1 MVVTKAKLKRNARYP
16 LLSNIQLII
25 DASGL
30 ATGTNNSYGDID
42 GSNGINSIKSLAPGP
57 TGRDFTVN
65 GSGVT
70 YDPTTKSIAF
80 NGSGRLRSGSASSVW
95 DFLSYHASGLSSV
108 KSTTYIVCKIGT
120 SIKPSTVSYGL
131 FGTNGGSSVSKGI
144 SLNYAN
150 NSTNEDTLVAGV
162 TKGSSNQYIGRFLVP
177 GSGPSNQFCVIT
189 AQMDGGS
196 SGNRMRLFVNDEPL
210 LFIEMLNND
219 VTPVTTPTYT
229 LEIGGVGN
237 AVLPL
242 VGNIKEVVIAGE
254 ATSSANMF
262 GFIRTLMNK
271 HGIVRSRSNYLD
283 VSTVPQIFIQDSAAT
298 YKLCGIISQNP
309 TNKNQ
314 ICAAYSVG
322 GSHLYNADKKLAIRV
337 SNNKGYADSGSF
349 GSETTIYNP
358 TDPASIQDC
367 GGGFDLNGRMHIFS
381 DVINSGSAGGCI
393 GVTHS
398 YSDDLSSWTND
409 DVTSWLP
416 SDGLAAWRMY
426 GNMVEA
432 NGICV
437 KTFYKLTDHGDT
449 TSSAIY
455 VWVSTNRFAS
465 APTTYT
471 VKAASGTYINES
483 SIAYLGGNSWVV
495 LARNESTKE
504 WTQYYSSDNCQT
516 WTSQG
521 DCTFGETVATN
532 PNPPMLKTFTHNGV
546 LCVAAYI
553 TNRDNDTAFVTYAKA
568 SSIIASGVSGWDLDT
583 KLMWWKTNLAPWHY
597 HYGDVVHLDD
607 TIKAVGIYPYDNF
620 PGAGGTTNK
629 LNLTT
634 MPTWHISKI
643 ESELGI

>member
-1 MVVTKAKLKRNARYP
+1 MVVTKAKPKRDARYP

-70 YDPTTKSIAF
+70 FDPTTKSIAF
-80 NGSGRLRSGSASSVW
+80 NGSGRLRSGSAASTW
-95 DFLSYHASGLSSV
+95 DFLSYNATFANLKWTAFFVV
-108 KSTTYIVCKIGT
+108 KLGT
-120 SIKPSTVSYGL
+120 VIKPSTVNYGV
-131 FGTNGGSSVSKGI
+131 FGTNGGSSGSKGV

-162 TKGSSNQYIGRFLVP
+162 TKGTTNQYLGRFLVP
-177 GSGPSNQFCVIT
+177 GSGPSNQYCVV
-189 AQMDGGS
+189 AVQMDGDS
-196 SGNRMRLFVNDEPL
+196 SGNRMRLYVNDEAL
-210 LFIEMLNND
+210 LFIEMLNNST
-219 VTPVTTPTYT
+219 VPVTTPTYT
-229 LEIGGVGN
+229 LELGDVGN

-242 VGNIKEVVIAGE
+242 VGNIKEVIIASE
-254 ATSSANMF
+254 ATSPANTI
-262 GFIRTLMNK
+262 GVIRSLMNK
-271 HGIVRSRSNYLD
+271 HNIVRSRTSYLD
-283 VSTVPQIFIQDSAAT
+283 VSTVPQIFIQDAVSN
-298 YKLCGIISQNP
+298 YKLCGVISQNP

-314 ICAAYSVG
+314 ICAGYSVG
-322 GSHLYNADKKLAIRV
+322 GSHLYNADKKLVIRV
-337 SNNKGYADSGSF
+337 SNNKAANDSGSF
-349 GSETTIYNP
+349 GSETTVYDP
-358 TDPASIQDC
+358 TNPASIQDT
-367 GGGFDLNGRMHIFS
+367 GGGFHLNGRMRFFS

-393 GVTHS
+393 GVTTS
-398 YSDDLSSWTND
+398 YSDDLSTWTNT

-432 NGICV
+432 NGISV
-437 KTFYKLTDHGDT
+437 KSFYKLTDQGDIT
-449 TSSAIY
+449 NSAIY
-455 VWVSTNRFAS
+455 VWVSTDRFATT
-465 APTTYT
+465 PTTYT
-471 VKAASGTYINES
+471 VKSSSGTYINES
-483 SIAYLGGNSWVV
+483 SIAYLGGNSW
-495 LARNESTKE
+495 LLIARNESTGE

-521 DCTFGETVATN
+521 DITFGETVVSAN
-532 PNPPMLKTFTHNGV
+532 PLMLKTFTHNST
-546 LCVAAYI
+546 LCVVAYI
-553 TNRDNDTAFVTYAKA
+553 TNRNNDTAFAVYAKA
-568 SSIIASGVSGWDLDT
+568 SSIISSGVSGWDLDT